1 MKQIILIIL
10 LNLLTGCFFNEPSQ
24 IEIEHAIKDHYQ
36 AKLLHTSD
44 SNLLGKV
51 IGEAMGIDSIE
62 FHSIEKISCIST
74 DLTSA
79 TCEIAYDYTLGKQ
92 DNPVAILLGN
102 AGRHKGVESYR
113 FVKSSKGWIV
123 ASEY

>member
-1 MKQIILIIL
+1 MNKIIL
-10 LNLLTGCFFNEPSQ
+10 LNLLFLLTGCFFNEPSQ
-24 IEIEHAIKDHYQ
+24 IEIEHALKDHFQ
-36 AKLLHTSD
+36 AKLFHNTDGNPLVQ
-44 SNLLGKV
+44 V
-51 IGEAMGIDSIE
+51 IGEAMGIDSIQ
-62 FHSIEKISCIST
+62 FNSIEKISCVSP

-123 ASEY
+123 AS